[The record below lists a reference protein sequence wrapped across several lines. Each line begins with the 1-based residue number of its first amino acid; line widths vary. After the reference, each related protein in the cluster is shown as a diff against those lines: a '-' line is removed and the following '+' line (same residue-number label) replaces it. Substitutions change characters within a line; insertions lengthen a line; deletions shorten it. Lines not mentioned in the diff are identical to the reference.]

1 MGKFRQILG
10 LQPSLLADEPLG
22 DYSADV
28 APVSREVAGVSV
40 DRALG
45 LPAVFRSVQITAGM
59 AAQLTI
65 DSYRGSKRLD
75 PAPALVAQPDTW
87 RPLSSWIERFVIS
100 LATEGNTFLR
110 KHRYPDG
117 SIASLE
123 VLNPHLVTI
132 TRTKN
137 GVKAYRYIHDGKAIN
152 LTSDEVEHVWFMEL
166 PGRTRGLSPIGA
178 CRAAL
183 SGILDVR
190 DYADGWFG
198 ATDVPSGILT
208 TDQPLDNVQAAEYK
222 RRWLNPWAEDDPDKR
237 TGPTVRV
244 LGKGLSYQAIPLNPE
259 DAQWVESQK
268 LGVLDI
274 ARIFGMPADYLHVG
288 VDGSSLTYQNLEA
301 VHAQFLRL
309 TLFPLYL
316 RKIEAALTSVLPR
329 GQVARVNT
337 SALLRPDAKTRA
349 EIDRIYLDAGVIAP
363 IEVRTREGWDG
374 PAPAKPAPAPKSPGV
389 PA

>member
-10 LQPSLLADEPLG
+10 LQPTLLSQEPLG

-28 APVSREVAGVSV
+28 APSSRDVAGVTV

-45 LPAVFRSVQITAGM
+45 LPAVFRSIQITAGM

-65 DSYRGSKRLD
+65 DSYRGDKRLD
-75 PAPALVAQPDTW
+75 PVPALVGQPDPW

-117 SIASLE
+117 TISSLE

-137 GVKAYRYIHDGKAIN
+137 GVKAYRYVQDGKVVN
-152 LTSDEVEHVWFMEL
+152 LTSDDVEHVWFMEL
-166 PGRTRGLSPIGA
+166 PGRTRGLSPIAA
-178 CRAAL
+178 CRVAL
-183 SGILDVR
+183 GGILDVR

-198 ATDVPSGILT
+198 ATDVPSGILS
-208 TDQPLDNVQAAEYK
+208 TDQPLDSEQAKEYK
-222 RRWLNPWAEDDPDKR
+222 RRWLNPWADDDPDKR

-244 LGKGLSYQAIPLNPE
+244 LGKGLTYQAIPLNPE
-259 DAQWVESQK
+259 DAQWIESQK

-274 ARIFGMPADYLHVG
+274 ARIFGMPADYLMAAVE
-288 VDGSSLTYQNLEA
+288 GSSLTYQNLEA
-301 VHAQFLRL
+301 VHAQYLRL
-309 TLFPLYL
+309 TLFPMYL

-329 GQVARVNT
+329 SQVARVNT

-349 EIDRIYLDAGVIAP
+349 DIDAIYLANDVISADE
-363 IEVRTREGWDG
+363 IRTREGWDG
-374 PAPAKPAPAPKSPGV
+374 PAPTPTTPGV